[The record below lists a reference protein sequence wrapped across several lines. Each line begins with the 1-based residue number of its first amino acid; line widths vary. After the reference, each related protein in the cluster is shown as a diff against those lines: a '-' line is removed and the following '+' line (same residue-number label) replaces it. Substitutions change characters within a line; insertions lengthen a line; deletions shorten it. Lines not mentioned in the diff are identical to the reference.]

1 LNSIHKIDYSQR
13 SWDIIIG
20 KWLREIIQISYK
32 NYLQIDYALTNY
44 NINKIYSIDYKNYD
58 LTVDDTLS
66 QTFAFKNSEWL
77 FSLCSKLLDYLN
89 YKREIVSNL
98 PQKSFFILSKKKIN
112 SGHIKNK
119 GKELFFKI
127 ISLMRYFVNTNNYA
141 VIHRTY
147 LPFISEKM
155 LELKFFQIPLKWP
168 EIEVKYKERNQN
180 LRSNIK
186 FSMQNVIDP
195 FENFLRINLPNLLP
209 TFVLENFQNIKK
221 ISNGNLYPKKPKF
234 IFTSISYAYD
244 EVFKVYVANQ
254 IKNKIPYFIGQ
265 HGNNYFTKIHQN
277 YLSELNCSDKFISW
291 GVEKKPNI
299 KSSFNFKTLKKKIF
313 FNQNGKLIIIF
324 DHINQMTSDLFSTD
338 QSVFNRMKDM
348 VKVIKNLKPDIKQ
361 KTILRLNQSF
371 YLDYFGMKYYDL
383 FKDLGVEIDNGKKD
397 IDKLLKE
404 SRLSFF
410 NYDSTGILEN
420 FIYNYPTIFFCEN
433 NFLNGVNN
441 EYLDKYKI
449 LLRNNIMFTNEE
461 KLVNHINA
469 NWNQISNW
477 WLSRKNQKI
486 LKEFNKGLNNKPY
499 DNSLNNLKEILI

>member
-1 LNSIHKIDYSQR
+1 
-13 SWDIIIG
+13 
-20 KWLREIIQISYK
+20 
-32 NYLQIDYALTNY
+32 
-44 NINKIYSIDYKNYD
+44 
-58 LTVDDTLS
+58 
-66 QTFAFKNSEWL
+66 
-77 FSLCSKLLDYLN
+77 
-89 YKREIVSNL
+89 
-98 PQKSFFILSKKKIN
+98 
-112 SGHIKNK
+112 
-119 GKELFFKI
+119 
-127 ISLMRYFVNTNNYA
+127 
-141 VIHRTY
+141 
-147 LPFISEKM
+147 
-155 LELKFFQIPLKWP
+155 
-168 EIEVKYKERNQN
+168 
-180 LRSNIK
+180 
-186 FSMQNVIDP
+186 
-195 FENFLRINLPNLLP
+195 
-209 TFVLENFQNIKK
+209 
-221 ISNGNLYPKKPKF
+221 
-234 IFTSISYAYD
+234 
-244 EVFKVYVANQ
+244 
-254 IKNKIPYFIGQ
+254 
-265 HGNNYFTKIHQN
+265 
-277 YLSELNCSDKFISW
+277 
-291 GVEKKPNI
+291 
-299 KSSFNFKTLKKKIF
+299 
-313 FNQNGKLIIIF
+313 
-324 DHINQMTSDLFSTD
+324 MTSDLFSTD